1 MFDLAELRKFE
12 AQFADRLN
20 AREPE
25 QANKAIV
32 Q

>member
-12 AQFADRLN
+12 AQFEDRLN

-25 QANKAIV
+25 QAKKA
-32 Q
+32 